1 MAIFPKISLRINCG
15 EKRKLDAMI
24 DIGQNNIVFPLLFL
38 GFIILS
44 LVINRILIRF
54 SLNFGSRYQDGQI
67 RWSDEAKPALGGFAF
82 YLLFVIALFLI
93 ATIDFSNHD
102 IGNRELIG
110 MFIAVSLGFFIGLA
124 DDAYNTYPLLKLLGQ
139 LTCANILIASGLII
153 PLTPSIILN
162 SLFTIIWVVAI
173 MNSLNMIDNMDGI
186 TSVISIGILL
196 NGMLIAFLISGIF
209 TTTMLLLAL
218 VIAAILGFL
227 FFNWHPSRLIMGD
240 SGSQFLGVLLAA
252 ISILSMWNFKNPT
265 GEYFQIRQFLIP
277 LAVFQLP
284 LFDTTTVIIRR
295 MLRGQSPFVGGKD
308 HTTHQFV
315 FLGLNEESV
324 TLLFAVIALLS
335 LIEVYILYRLYFH
348 WIWWYN
354 FAVIA
359 FFLMQFILLQ
369 FIYQKGWRKHQD
381 KLKQSL
387 S

>member
-1 MAIFPKISLRINCG
+1 MAIFPKTNLKINCG
-15 EKRKLDAMI
+15 ERRKPDIMI
-24 DIGQNNIVFPLLFL
+24 DIGHSNIVFPLLFI

-54 SLNFGSRYQDGQI
+54 SLNLGSRNQDGQI
-67 RWSDEAKPALGGFAF
+67 RWSEETKPALGGFSF
-82 YLLFVIALFLI
+82 YMLFVMAIFLI
-93 ATIDFSNHD
+93 GMIDFSNHD
-102 IGNRELIG
+102 AGSRQLLG
-110 MFIAVSLGFFIGLA
+110 LFLAVSLGFFIGMA
-124 DDAYNTYPLLKLLGQ
+124 DDAYNTYPLLKFLGQ

-173 MNSLNMIDNMDGI
+173 MNSINMIDNMDGI
-186 TSVISIGILL
+186 TSVVSIGILL
-196 NGMLIAFLISGIF
+196 NAMLIVFLMSGVF
-209 TTTMLLLAL
+209 TTTMLLFAL
-218 VIAAILGFL
+218 VIASVLGFL
-227 FFNWHPSRLIMGD
+227 FFNWHPARLIMGD

-252 ISILSMWNFKNPT
+252 TSIWCMWNFKNPT

-295 MLRGQSPFVGGKD
+295 LLRGQSPFAGGKD

-315 FLGLNEESV
+315 FLGLSDESV
-324 TLLFAVIALLS
+324 TLLFALIALLS
-335 LIEVYILYRLYFH
+335 LPEVYILYRLYFH
-348 WIWWYN
+348 WIWWYS

-359 FFLMQFILLQ
+359 FFFIQFLLLQ
-369 FIYQKGWRKHQD
+369 FMYQKGWRKHQD
-381 KLKQSL
+381 KLML